1 MKVEFVRGTLQTK
14 LKSPRNSDGMNS
26 RNPKLRLIWAGV
38 YEIKKPRSMSALGI
52 FKIRKKWFCC
62 RLNLIAVFFD
72 TNSMPRSDGRD
83 LGFDSGCTNPEFL
96 NRNFTSVRIAARV
109 CGQSFAINEV
119 VVVKRVHRI
128 VFSVKFFRWNYRPR
142 PIGRAAESPSRI

>member
-52 FKIRKKWFCC
+52 SKIRKK
-62 RLNLIAVFFD
+62 LILLPIKFASSIFQ
-72 TNSMPRSDGRD
+72 GE
-83 LGFDSGCTNPEFL
+83 LGA
-96 NRNFTSVRIAARV
+96 SVGTAHMKI
-109 CGQSFAINEV
+109 
-119 VVVKRVHRI
+119 
-128 VFSVKFFRWNYRPR
+128 
-142 PIGRAAESPSRI
+142 